1 MNDKTIY
8 SMMIKCLT
16 WETGWYK
23 FECQLIVVGL
33 KFSSDAEEEKQVL
46 QEIVIFVC

>member
-33 KFSSDAEEEKQVL
+33 KFSDAEEEKQVL